1 MLEVIKDGGEAVG
14 LRLDGQE
21 FFAEDETGQ
30 VIIPKALLKDFR
42 LSDIPE
48 RLLIK
53 PVNSIEGNV
62 IELEHDILIGP
73 FRDGLASAEVEDMGR
88 RKLWDGEIGFP
99 KFMDAMRQAIRERN
113 HSPGDVAEIEFDD
126 DGDYIFI
133 RYEVTLPGD
142 MDIGKAVAHV
152 ESVVGDLQE
161 RRDRILARRLDPLL
175 GIFDKGSFDIDLA
188 HVLEVARVTG
198 RGVGLV
204 LVDIDHF
211 KRINDSLGHQTGDA
225 VLREVARVLAEAA
238 RGRGEAYRWGG
249 EELAVVLPDAD
260 ARATAAVAEETRR
273 AVEQRQFEGGI
284 GVTVSCGAASF
295 PEHAATP
302 RDLVAAA
309 DAAVYRAKAA
319 GRNGVRV
326 AGIEGDDHGSEPDAA

>member
-99 KFMDAMRQAIRERN
+99 KFMDAMRQAIRE
-113 HSPGDVAEIEFDD
+113 VCWL
-126 DGDYIFI
+126 DG
-133 RYEVTLPGD
+133 
-142 MDIGKAVAHV
+142 
-152 ESVVGDLQE
+152 VVGMRPRSSQE
-161 RRDRILARRLDPLL
+161 LYVVASKKEKNFWLEGLDSIPPDSATLSV
-175 GIFDKGSFDIDLA
+175 D
-188 HVLEVARVTG
+188 G
-198 RGVGLV
+198 R
-204 LVDIDHF
+204 
-211 KRINDSLGHQTGDA
+211 
-225 VLREVARVLAEAA
+225 
-238 RGRGEAYRWGG
+238 
-249 EELAVVLPDAD
+249 
-260 ARATAAVAEETRR
+260 
-273 AVEQRQFEGGI
+273 
-284 GVTVSCGAASF
+284 
-295 PEHAATP
+295 
-302 RDLVAAA
+302 
-309 DAAVYRAKAA
+309 
-319 GRNGVRV
+319 
-326 AGIEGDDHGSEPDAA
+326 